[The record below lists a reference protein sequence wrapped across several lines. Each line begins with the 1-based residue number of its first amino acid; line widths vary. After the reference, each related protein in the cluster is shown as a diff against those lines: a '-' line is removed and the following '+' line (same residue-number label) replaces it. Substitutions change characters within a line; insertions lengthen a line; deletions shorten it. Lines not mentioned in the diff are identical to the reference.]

1 MRRLSWLLWLLIAL
15 MPARGIAQSL
25 MVGGA
30 FGHGTAAASSVAEAP
45 CPMHAGAADSASAAD
60 DAAVTAD
67 AAATAT
73 PDTSSAAHA
82 CSLCNVC
89 HSAVL
94 PLALPPVSADTLHQA
109 TPLAAL
115 GLGAGRAA
123 PSELFRPPR

>member
-30 FGHGTAAASSVAEAP
+30 FGHGTVAASSVAEAP
-45 CPMHAGAADSASAAD
+45 CPMHAGAADSTASAVD
-60 DAAVTAD
+60 DSALDAG
-67 AAATAT
+67 AAATA
-73 PDTSSAAHA
+73 DTSTSSHA

-94 PLALPPVSADTLHQA
+94 PLALPTVGADTLHQGA
-109 TPLAAL
+109 PLAAL

>member
-1 MRRLSWLLWLLIAL
+1 MRRLSWLLWMLIAL

-30 FGHGTAAASSVAEAP
+30 FGHGTSAASSVAEAP
-45 CPMHAGAADSASAAD
+45 CPMHAGAADAALD
-60 DAAVTAD
+60 DAAATAGTV
-67 AAATAT
+67 ATAT

-94 PLALPPVSADTLHQA
+94 PLALPTVGADTLHQA
-109 TPLAAL
+109 APLAAL

>member
-30 FGHGTAAASSVAEAP
+30 FGHGTSAAISVAEAP
-45 CPMHAGAADSASAAD
+45 CPMHAGAADSAPD
-60 DAAVTAD
+60 DAAVTAG
-67 AAATAT
+67 AVATAT

-94 PLALPPVSADTLHQA
+94 PLALPTVSADTLHQA
-109 TPLAAL
+109 APLAAL

>member
-15 MPARGIAQSL
+15 MPVRGIAQSL

-30 FGHGTAAASSVAEAP
+30 FGHGASVASMSSSAEAP
-45 CPMHAGAADSASAAD
+45 CPMHAAGALEAAAADAPTLD
-60 DAAVTAD
+60 
-67 AAATAT
+67 ATAAGDNPT
-73 PDTSSAAHA
+73 QHT
-82 CSLCNVC
+82 CGLCNVC

-94 PLALPPVSADTLHQA
+94 PLTPAAVVSDTLHDA
-109 TPLAAL
+109 VPLPAW